1 MEKRAVIAL
10 SDLLREDHFES
21 SSSAAILTGLSTSA
35 YPVVTASVAPLV
47 DVGLQSAVQETE
59 QSSPPA
65 SDASP
70 ISQAVIS
77 TKAPVANGSWTTR
90 LLGGRS

>member
-10 SDLLREDHFES
+10 SDLLREDHYES
-21 SSSAAILTGLSTSA
+21 SSSVSILAGPSTGVSPA
-35 YPVVTASVAPLV
+35 VTASAAPLV

-90 LLGGRS
+90 LLGRG